1 MDGVD
6 KNAAVPKREPLK
18 CFYTKLKELQDYHRN
33 FTPAGAKIEY
43 KGAKVMLD
51 RVFQA
56 PRAPPAF
63 SGEESDGKYVDM
75 EVLYHEF
82 LNLKKIREAVEQPGG
97 YIWYLQNFDHFH
109 EIPINLKQRLLRPYR
124 RYLNNLVEY
133 LTEFFK
139 KTQPLADFEIV
150 EKQFENDFE
159 HKWNEGTVRGWEG
172 CGPSDEHLGND
183 HNGPLGHQGNHDSQK
198 DSALFCEACAKQ
210 FTNQNVYVVA
220 SLDNIETLRGKEAST
235 ERGEHAESAGCFSGL
250 QASCCLSK
258 RPEDR

>member
-1 MDGVD
+1 MELEFLEGIDVSGGSQ
-6 KNAAVPKREPLK
+6 KKEPMK
-18 CFYTKLKELQDYHRN
+18 CFYSKLKETQEYHKN
-33 FTPAGAKIEY
+33 FTPFGAKIEY
-43 KGAKVMLD
+43 KGPKLLLD
-51 RVFQA
+51 RAFQP

-75 EVLYHEF
+75 EVLYQEF
-82 LNLKKIREAVEQPGG
+82 LNLKKIRESVEQPGG

-124 RYLNNLVEY
+124 RYLNHLANY
-133 LTEFFK
+133 LGEFFK

-172 CGPSDEHLGND
+172 CGAPED
-183 HNGPLGHQGNHDSQK
+183 HNNNGPGEHNGKHGDHDSQK

-210 FTNQNVYVVA
+210 FTNQNVYVV
-220 SLDNIETLRGKEAST
+220 SS
-235 ERGEHAESAGCFSGL
+235 
-250 QASCCLSK
+250 
-258 RPEDR
+258 